1 VTSISASAS
10 ASGVRSGAA
19 PWAFVACLGVLAPR
33 AYAGV
38 QPPCNGC
45 TLELPAARGTQD
57 APAHNLPLLVVLHG
71 DRERAPAAAER
82 WRGAARQRGWAVLAL
97 QCPVD
102 QGCKD
107 SWWQWNGDPGWI
119 VDQVAAVANAVPIDP
134 ARIYLA
140 GWSGGATYLGM
151 HAPAWSAVFA
161 AVVIHGGGHRPSAGC
176 PERPLP
182 AYFLAGDRNPFHD
195 QVQDL
200 RGWFDDCRQD
210 VVWDLVRGGDH
221 AREDRALDRRKA
233 LAILDWLADHARDRS
248 SANGERATTA
258 GPAK

>member
-1 VTSISASAS
+1 MRSISASS
-10 ASGVRSGAA
+10 VRRGAV

-33 AYAGV
+33 AHAGV
-38 QPPCNGC
+38 PPPCTGC
-45 TLELPAARGTQD
+45 TLELPAAPRAQD
-57 APAHNLPLLVVLHG
+57 APAHELPLLVVLHG
-71 DRERAPAAAER
+71 DRERAPAAAAR
-82 WRGAARQRGWAVLAL
+82 WRGAARQRRWVVLSL

-102 QGCKD
+102 HGCKD
-107 SWWQWNGDPGWI
+107 SWWKWNGDPGWI
-119 VDQVAAVANAVPIDP
+119 IDQVAAVARAVPIDP

-151 HAPAWSAVFA
+151 HAPAWTTAFA

-221 AREDRALDRRKA
+221 DKEDRALDRRKA
-233 LAILDWLADHARDRS
+233 LAILDWLADHARDPS
-248 SANGERATTA
+248 SANGERPAAT

>member
-1 VTSISASAS
+1 MRSIS

-19 PWAFVACLGVLAPR
+19 PWAIVACLGVLAVR

-57 APAHNLPLLVVLHG
+57 APAHQLPLLVVLHG
-71 DRERAPAAAER
+71 DRERAPAAAAR
-82 WRGAARQRGWAVLAL
+82 WRGAARQRGWAVLSL

-107 SWWQWNGDPGWI
+107 SWWKWNGDPGWI
-119 VDQVAAVANAVPIDP
+119 ADQVAAVAKAVPVDP

-151 HAPAWSAVFA
+151 HAPAWSAAFA

-221 AREDRALDRRKA
+221 DKEDRALDRRKA
-233 LAILDWLADHARDRS
+233 LAILDWLAGHARGRS
-248 SANGERATTA
+248 
-258 GPAK
+258 